1 MAQMFPSHF
10 GRRFLNFFNLP
21 MKKRIASVFSLGEL
35 TVRFSAAQVIN
46 IVAGCITKEFKE
58 GETSVRE

>member
-21 MKKRIASVFSLGEL
+21 MKKKNCFCVLFGEL

-58 GETSVRE
+58 EETSVRE